1 MPASRVQV
9 EVENGFANLHCP
21 VCGAAV
27 YTEAEGTADH
37 TCEHVRFFIDW
48 TGELSLAE
56 PDSFAGEDQA
66 RQQQIIELVES
77 TESWDDFL
85 DKVTAALPESVLIL
99 ELSDPEREGAGGE
112 DDDEEPATGA
122 NAVVAFDFA
131 TPDIA

>member
-9 EVENGFANLHCP
+9 EVENGFPNLHCP

-27 YTEAEGTADH
+27 YTEAEGTVEQ

-66 RQQQIIELVES
+66 RQQQIIDLVES

-85 DKVTAALPESVLIL
+85 DKVTQALPESVLIL
-99 ELSDPEREGAGGE
+99 ELSDPEHAGG
-112 DDDEEPATGA
+112 DDEEGEEQAGA
-122 NAVVAFDFA
+122 NAVIAFDFA
-131 TPDIA
+131 APDLA